1 MWWQA
6 KRRPGQ
12 ADLAFPESDDG
23 DLAVERMMTVT
34 QTYGG
39 DLDRN
44 HDDTCGGGETDSR
57 SEEDETDAAADLL
70 EDNGEEN
77 LKDIR
82 KMVFY

>member
-1 MWWQA
+1 
-6 KRRPGQ
+6 
-12 ADLAFPESDDG
+12 
-23 DLAVERMMTVT
+23 MTVT

-70 EDNGEEN
+70 EDNDEEGQEFEGYK
-77 LKDIR
+77 KDGILLIF
-82 KMVFY
+82 MIFT

>member
-1 MWWQA
+1 
-6 KRRPGQ
+6 
-12 ADLAFPESDDG
+12 
-23 DLAVERMMTVT
+23 MTVT

-39 DLDRN
+39 DDHGHQHLDHN
-44 HDDTCGGGETDSR
+44 HDDTCGGGESDSG

-70 EDNGEEN
+70 EDNAVRRVKN